1 MKLGSILAG
10 FGSLPKRFTVGSA
23 RLFSITC
30 LRVRRLRPFLKW
42 LLAWAAILTVVA
54 ALIIWVI
61 AGLRPNWVSLWEGLT
76 GVGGIQESWSATI
89 RNLGLVVAG
98 VLALGFAGWRTWVA
112 HRQADTARQSLLDDR
127 FQKATEMLGSPLLS
141 VRLGGVYG
149 LEALMKEYPDQYYV
163 RGMRLLCAFVRSP
176 THTDPD
182 SHPKRR
188 DVSQSGSALLR
199 TFVLATRLRQDVQA
213 VMDVLRDRDAKWVA
227 LENESKLTPD
237 FTGADLSRGDVNGT
251 NLSGVILSWADL
263 TAVNARG
270 ADLSWAIVESADF
283 TQAVLAG
290 AILTGVLFDEV
301 TVTAAKFSSVGRDG
315 TITDPVIG
323 LTERSLLFSIAEEEH
338 LPQLSGVVNS
348 ADGSYIKWDGM
359 TLDKVGEQS

>member
-10 FGSLPKRFTVGSA
+10 FGSLSKRYTVWSA
-23 RLFSITC
+23 RLFTKIC
-30 LRVRRLRPFLKW
+30 LQVRRLRIFLKW
-42 LLAWAAILTVVA
+42 LLAWAVILPAVA

-61 AGLRPNWVSLWEGLT
+61 AGLRPDWTSLWEGLT

-112 HRQADTARQSLLDDR
+112 QRQADLARQSLLDDR
-127 FQKATEMLGSPLLS
+127 FQKATEMLGSPLMS

-163 RGMRLLCAFVRSP
+163 RGMRLMCAFVRSP
-176 THTDPD
+176 THTDPN
-182 SHPKRR
+182 SPPKR
-188 DVSQSGSALLR
+188 SGGPQSGSAVLR
-199 TFVLATRLRQDVQA
+199 TFVFATRLRQDVQA
-213 VMDVLRDRDAKWVA
+213 VMDVLRERDAKWVA
-227 LENESKLTPD
+227 LENESRFTPD
-237 FTGADLSRGDVNGT
+237 LTGADLNQGDLNVA
-251 NLSGVILSWADL
+251 NLSGVTLSWADL

-270 ADLSWAIVESADF
+270 ADLSHAMVESADF

-315 TITDPVIG
+315 TITEPAVG
-323 LTERSLLFSIAEEEH
+323 LTKRSLLLAIAEEER

-348 ADGSYIKWDGM
+348 ADGSYIKWEGM
-359 TLDKVGEQS
+359 TLGKVGEQS